1 MGRVGVLILAAA
13 VLATG
18 CGPSSSAG
26 RGDRRMCE
34 PMERGGVVTMRGR
47 PLTLVGPELKV
58 GMAAPGF
65 EVVDGDFKTVRSADF
80 RGQVLLIASVPSLDT
95 GVCSIETKRF
105 NEEAARLPA
114 GVTVLTI
121 SQDLP
126 FAQKRFCE
134 AEKIGRVRV
143 LSDHVS
149 RSFGLGWGLFI
160 KENALLAR
168 AVAVVGRDGRLA
180 YLQTVGDLSEQPDYE
195 AALAA
200 ARKAAE

>member
-1 MGRVGVLILAAA
+1 MGRAGALILAAA
-13 VLATG
+13 ALAAG
-18 CGPSSSAG
+18 CRPAGPGDG
-26 RGDRRMCE
+26 RSQSMCE
-34 PMERGGVVTMRGR
+34 PMEREGVVTMRGA
-47 PLTLVGPELKV
+47 PLTLVGPELRV
-58 GMAAPGF
+58 GMIAPDF
-65 EVVDGDFKTVRSADF
+65 EVVDGDYRTVRSSDF
-80 RGQVLLIASVPSLDT
+80 KGQVLLISSVPSLDT
-95 GVCSIETKRF
+95 GVCSLQTKRF

-114 GVTVLTI
+114 GVTVLTV

-149 RSFGLGWGLFI
+149 RSFGLDWGLFI

-168 AVAVVGRDGRLA
+168 AVAVVGRDGKVA
-180 YLQTVGDLSEQPDYE
+180 YLQIVRELSQQPDYD

-200 ARKAAE
+200 AREAAR